1 MCGQVARKQA
11 LASLAQIVEFRRYAM
26 ALLAEAVGHMDPV
39 EPFMALDQ
47 ITNDKVQQQ
56 LTCLVAFIQ
65 GADWTESHILEGQ
78 YIKAAVALKQDFELL
93 KQEYAK

>member
-1 MCGQVARKQA
+1 MASKVDSSVRSSPRKQA

-65 GADWTESHILEGQ
+65 GADWTESLILEGQ
-78 YIKAAVALKQDFELL
+78 YIKAAVRSSRISSC
-93 KQEYAK
+93 